1 MRILTRRGVDQDWP
15 NPSPLKSLQEIW
27 SRGFVDMSEFTFDI
41 ADYRLRTQR
50 VQEIGAVAKSPSGFV
65 LLTSNAREREDSWM
79 EATRPAVVEIRSIRE
94 AHRTSHA
101 SCHVGAYPRR
111 KILRFTNFTN
121 DAPAR
126 DYDGAPRQ
134 RPPV

>member
-1 MRILTRRGVDQDWP
+1 
-15 NPSPLKSLQEIW
+15 
-27 SRGFVDMSEFTFDI
+27 MSEFTFDI
-41 ADYRLRTQR
+41 ADYRPVSAVRTQR
-50 VQEIGAVAKSPSGFV
+50 VQEIGSVAKSPSGFV

-121 DAPAR
+121 DVPQHVITMALPDR
-126 DYDGAPRQ
+126 APRSDDD
-134 RPPV
+134 PDPTDFPTAA

>member
-1 MRILTRRGVDQDWP
+1 
-15 NPSPLKSLQEIW
+15 
-27 SRGFVDMSEFTFDI
+27 MSEFTFDI

-94 AHRTSHA
+94 PHRTSHA
-101 SCHVGAYPRR
+101 SCHAGAYPRR

-121 DAPAR
+121 DVPRHVITMALP
-126 DYDGAPRQ
+126 DSAPRSDDD
-134 RPPV
+134 PDPTDFPTAA